1 MPRHQTVRSVRDGP
15 HRRVQQENPG
25 GTQELAAQRR
35 IRAGAQS
42 QGDRIR
48 TVDDLPSIV
57 NERQGVG
64 ETARIHAV
72 LHKIFGRSRQNTRP
86 RFEATQQIRARG
98 AETAIGVVQKN
109 AHDPILTETTH
120 ARADSNSL
128 SFRRNTIC
136 SQSEKAH
143 PNPNFGKLILMPLSE
158 LSVSTQNYLKAIWSL
173 EEWTEAPATASA
185 LAERMG
191 LRVSSVSDGLKRLA
205 AADLIDHQ
213 RYGAIELTPLG
224 RTYAVAMIRR
234 HRLIETFLVE
244 TLGYTWD
251 RVHDEAEVLEHAVSD
266 FMIERIDAILDH
278 PTRDP
283 HGDPIPDASGRI
295 SFPQTVPLT
304 QCEPG
309 ERVVLER
316 ITDSDPKLLRYLQDH
331 GFVPGA
337 RLLLEEGAPFSEA
350 VNVRVLAHANNSDAP
365 AAQNPNS
372 SAIPLGTAAAAGL
385 FVSRSS

>member
-72 LHKIFGRSRQNTRP
+72 LHKIFRRSRQNTRP

-365 AAQNPNS
+365 AAQNPGS

>member
-72 LHKIFGRSRQNTRP
+72 LHKIFRRSRQNTRP

-98 AETAIGVVQKN
+98 AETTVGVVQKN
-109 AHDPILTETTH
+109 AHDPILTETTR

-365 AAQNPNS
+365 AAQNPGS

>member
-98 AETAIGVVQKN
+98 AETTVGVVQKN

-309 ERVVLER
+309 ERVILER

>member
-1 MPRHQTVRSVRDGP
+1 M
-15 HRRVQQENPG
+15 
-25 GTQELAAQRR
+25 
-35 IRAGAQS
+35 
-42 QGDRIR
+42 
-48 TVDDLPSIV
+48 
-57 NERQGVG
+57 G
-64 ETARIHAV
+64 ETARIHTV

-98 AETAIGVVQKN
+98 AETAVGVVQKN

-295 SFPQTVPLT
+295 SFPHTVPLT

-309 ERVVLER
+309 ERVILER

-350 VNVRVLAHANNSDAP
+350 VNVRVLAHANHSEAP

>member
-1 MPRHQTVRSVRDGP
+1 
-15 HRRVQQENPG
+15 
-25 GTQELAAQRR
+25 
-35 IRAGAQS
+35 
-42 QGDRIR
+42 
-48 TVDDLPSIV
+48 
-57 NERQGVG
+57 
-64 ETARIHAV
+64 
-72 LHKIFGRSRQNTRP
+72 
-86 RFEATQQIRARG
+86 
-98 AETAIGVVQKN
+98 
-109 AHDPILTETTH
+109 
-120 ARADSNSL
+120 
-128 SFRRNTIC
+128 
-136 SQSEKAH
+136 
-143 PNPNFGKLILMPLSE
+143 
-158 LSVSTQNYLKAIWSL
+158 
-173 EEWTEAPATASA
+173 
-185 LAERMG
+185 MG

-309 ERVVLER
+309 ERVVLEGLDR
-316 ITDSDPKLLRYLQDH
+316 LREGGKVEIVGD
-331 GFVPGA
+331 GGDDA
-337 RLLLEEGAPFSEA
+337 GDDAASTEGAQ
-350 VNVRVLAHANNSDAP
+350 D
-365 AAQNPNS
+365 
-372 SAIPLGTAAAAGL
+372 GAAAATPA
-385 FVSRSS
+385 R

>member
-158 LSVSTQNYLKAIWSL
+158 LSVSTQNYLKTIWSL

-266 FMIERIDAILDH
+266 FMIERIDAILNH

-316 ITDSDPKLLRYLQDH
+316 ITDSDPRLLRYLQDH

-350 VNVRVLAHANNSDAP
+350 VNVRVLAHANHSDAP
-365 AAQNPNS
+365 AAQNPDS

-385 FVSRSS
+385 FVSRLS

>member
-35 IRAGAQS
+35 IRAGAQG

-57 NERQGVG
+57 NERQSVG

-72 LHKIFGRSRQNTRP
+72 LHKIFGRSRQDTRP

-98 AETAIGVVQKN
+98 AETAVRVVQKN

-266 FMIERIDAILDH
+266 FMIERIDAILNH

-295 SFPQTVPLT
+295 SFPHTVPLT

-309 ERVVLER
+309 ERVILER

-350 VNVRVLAHANNSDAP
+350 VNVRVLAHANHSDAP
-365 AAQNPNS
+365 AAQNPGS
-372 SAIPLGTAAAAGL
+372 GAIPLGTAAAAGL

>member
-1 MPRHQTVRSVRDGP
+1 MRGGA

-25 GTQELAAQRR
+25 STQALTAQRR
-35 IRAGAQS
+35 IRARAQG

-48 TVDDLPSIV
+48 TVDDLPGIV
-57 NERQGVG
+57 NERQGVS

-86 RFEATQQIRARG
+86 RFETTQQIRARG
-98 AETAIGVVQKN
+98 AETAVGVVQKN

-295 SFPQTVPLT
+295 SFPHTVPLT
-304 QCEPG
+304 QCAPG

-350 VNVRVLAHANNSDAP
+350 VNVRVLAHADNSDAP